1 MKQFLLTLFL
11 LLFLLPAYSQWS
23 ERGFDFKEEITIYPN
38 PARDF
43 FSLKGDDTVQD
54 IRVFNLLGTL
64 VKTFVSAEDNQFFVG
79 DLPKGTYLVQFIDP
93 ENKIIATRR
102 MNKQ

>member
-1 MKQFLLTLFL
+1 MKQFLLSLFL
-11 LLFLLPAYSQWS
+11 LFLLLPAYSQWS
-23 ERGFDFKEEITIYPN
+23 EEGFGFKEEITIYPN
-38 PARDF
+38 PAQDF
-43 FSLKGDDTVQD
+43 FSLKGDDSVQD
-54 IRVFNLLGTL
+54 IRVFNLLGKL
-64 VKTFVSAEDNQFFVG
+64 VKTFVSEEDNQFFVG